1 MTNTEG
7 CCGKSVGGHPHK
19 DKNMGCYYCDSWA
32 SRALGDKVV
41 CEDCYQAVKAVPGD
55 DRVGYL
61 MERLQKIH
69 GLLIKHPQQGYVVEW
84 VKELARRIEFLSRLS
99 SEPGLPTPEV
109 VQEVA
114 IQRSASEVP
123 ATKLP
128 KPLKIRKLR

>member
-1 MTNTEG
+1 
-7 CCGKSVGGHPHK
+7 
-19 DKNMGCYYCDSWA
+19 MGCYYCDSWA

-84 VKELARRIEFLSRLS
+84 VKELARRIEHLSRLS
-99 SEPGLPTPEV
+99 SDPKIPASTLEPEV
-109 VQEVA
+109 VVRTPVEEV
-114 IQRSASEVP
+114 SA
-123 ATKLP
+123 TRLP

>member
-32 SRALGDKVV
+32 GRALGDKVV
-41 CEDCYQAVKAVPGD
+41 CEDCYQAVKSVPEE

-61 MERLQKIH
+61 TERLQKVH
-69 GLLIKHPQQGYVVEW
+69 GLLIKHTQQGYVLNW
-84 VKELARRIEFLSRLS
+84 TQELARRIEFLSRLS
-99 SEPGLPTPEV
+99 SDPELPASTAAHEV
-109 VQEVA
+109 EV
-114 IQRSASEVP
+114 QRSASEVP

>member
-7 CCGKSVGGHPHK
+7 CCGKSVGGHPHQ

-41 CEDCYQAVKAVPGD
+41 CEDCYQAVKAVPSD

-61 MERLQKIH
+61 TERLQKIH
-69 GLLIKHPQQGYVVEW
+69 GLLIKHHQQGYAAGW
-84 VKELARRIEFLSRLS
+84 VKDLAGRIEHLSRLS
-99 SEPGLPTPEV
+99 SDPAVPTPTV
-109 VQEVA
+109 VQEVVV
-114 IQRSASEVP
+114 QRPASEVP

>member
-19 DKNMGCYYCDSWA
+19 DKNMSCYYCDSWA
-32 SRALGDKVV
+32 GRALGEKAV
-41 CEDCYQAVKAVPGD
+41 CEDCYQTVKTVPED
-55 DRVGYL
+55 DRVGSL
-61 MERLQKIH
+61 TERLQKVH
-69 GLLIKHPQQGYVVEW
+69 GLLIKHTQQGYLVDW
-84 VKELARRIEFLSRLS
+84 TRELARRIEFLSRLS

-114 IQRSASEVP
+114 VQRSASEVP